1 MTKQGLQ
8 RVIVEHATPE
18 IDAGR
23 YYIKKGK
30 HDILSV
36 EADIFTD
43 GHDHDPYFHT
53 MDDISAI
60 FGNHTKMNFLLQ
72 LRLLKKEGYKL
83 GHKLNGRP
91 EWIRIQVKGIQ
102 RVLLE

>member
-30 HDILSV
+30 RDILSV

-43 GHDHDPYFHT
+43 GRDHGAYLHR
-53 MDDISAI
+53 MGDISVI
-60 FGNHTKMNFLLQ
+60 FGNRTEQ
-72 LRLLKKEGYKL
+72 LRLLEKEVYELGYE
-83 GHKLNGRP
+83 LNGRP
-91 EWIRIQVKGIQ
+91 EWVRIPVNGIQ
-102 RVLLE
+102 QVLLE